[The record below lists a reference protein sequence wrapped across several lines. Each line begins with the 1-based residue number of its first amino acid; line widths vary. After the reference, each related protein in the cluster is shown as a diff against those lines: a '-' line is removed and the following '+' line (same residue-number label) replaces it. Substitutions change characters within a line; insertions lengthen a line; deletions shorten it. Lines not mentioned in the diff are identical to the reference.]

1 LAPLYSNSVCPLAAN
16 RLAANA
22 LVPLISAAI
31 VIFALSAATSNVYTG
46 SRILYGLALDHQAP
60 AVLRK
65 VTAAGRP
72 LLALVA
78 STAWCFLS
86 YVGTN
91 EASLGTFLTMVA
103 KRSFSVLI
111 CRCCSIRFPR

>member
-1 LAPLYSNSVCPLAAN
+1 VLLYSNSVCPLAAN
-16 RLAANA
+16 RLAASA
-22 LVPLISAAI
+22 LVPLISAAAI
-31 VIFALSAATSNVYTG
+31 IFALSGATSNVYTG

-78 STAWCFLS
+78 STAWCFLNFA
-86 YVGTN
+86 GTN
-91 EASLGTFLTMVA
+91 EAGDGTFLIMVA
-103 KRSFSVLI
+103 NRSLSVLI
-111 CRCCSIRFPR
+111 RRCSILLLR